1 MSENV
6 FVYSAKIWYSA
17 LGVKTE
23 NRSISVK
30 NADKSIK

>member
-6 FVYSAKIWYSA
+6 FVYSAKFWYSA

-23 NRSISVK
+23 NRSISVE
-30 NADKSIK
+30 NADKSMK